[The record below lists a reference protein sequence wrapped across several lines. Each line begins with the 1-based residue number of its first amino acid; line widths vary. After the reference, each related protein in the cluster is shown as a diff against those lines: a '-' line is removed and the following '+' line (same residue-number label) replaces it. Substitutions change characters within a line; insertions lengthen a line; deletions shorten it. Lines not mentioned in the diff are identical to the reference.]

1 MHQILVWQKG
11 LLVAKL
17 DHKKDIEENIEKSG
31 LDIENISE
39 EVEHHVKH
47 IAHLSFKKWILGI
60 GLLILTLAGIVISAG
75 IGPVRVPPAMTARIL
90 ISRIPG
96 LGGVWDNLKDKVS
109 IECNNLQ
116 ERLSLIQNQTLSHNN
131 GSQSGGKTVEIQED
145 IDAIRA
151 KMRDLENYEIWIW
164 QGRMPRIIVAL
175 LVGAGLSVSGVIFQ
189 GLVLNP
195 LASSGTLG
203 VSAGSAAGAS
213 IFIVFGSGL
222 SVFSFAWGIPLSALA
237 GGLITLGLVW
247 FVARSGRGTTS
258 PLSLILAGVIVGIFL
273 GSAMSFIR
281 IVAEE
286 ESLRTLTLWGGGS
299 LASREWMHVKMA
311 VPIIIAGILLAII
324 NARDLNALSLGAEQ
338 ARNLGVNVNRSRQIL
353 MITAAVITA
362 GAVSVSGPIGFV
374 GLVIPHSVRM
384 LIGPDH
390 RTLVPFSALGGG
402 IFLLICDTVGRT
414 LASPL
419 ELPVGIVTPL
429 IGAPFFVYI
438 YKTRM
443 KSGAVIT

>member
-1 MHQILVWQKG
+1 
-11 LLVAKL
+11 
-17 DHKKDIEENIEKSG
+17 
-31 LDIENISE
+31 
-39 EVEHHVKH
+39 
-47 IAHLSFKKWILGI
+47 
-60 GLLILTLAGIVISAG
+60 
-75 IGPVRVPPAMTARIL
+75 
-90 ISRIPG
+90 
-96 LGGVWDNLKDKVS
+96 
-109 IECNNLQ
+109 
-116 ERLSLIQNQTLSHNN
+116 
-131 GSQSGGKTVEIQED
+131 
-145 IDAIRA
+145 
-151 KMRDLENYEIWIW
+151 
-164 QGRMPRIIVAL
+164 
-175 LVGAGLSVSGVIFQ
+175 
-189 GLVLNP
+189 
-195 LASSGTLG
+195 
-203 VSAGSAAGAS
+203 
-213 IFIVFGSGL
+213 
-222 SVFSFAWGIPLSALA
+222 
-237 GGLITLGLVW
+237 
-247 FVARSGRGTTS
+247 
-258 PLSLILAGVIVGIFL
+258 
-273 GSAMSFIR
+273 
-281 IVAEE
+281 
-286 ESLRTLTLWGGGS
+286 
-299 LASREWMHVKMA
+299 MHVKMA